1 MWTFWTSQTC
11 TIVSL
16 LYLDVLIVAILRV
29 MHYGCRENGELRGVE
44 NLLNNVGNS
53 W

>member
-1 MWTFWTSQTC
+1 MWTFWTSQMC

-16 LYLDVLIVAILRV
+16 LYLNALIVAILRV
-29 MHYGCRENGELRGVE
+29 MPYGCRANGELRTVE
-44 NLLNNVGNS
+44 NLLNGIGNS

>member
-16 LYLDVLIVAILRV
+16 LYLDVLIAAILRV
-29 MHYGCRENGELRGVE
+29 MPHGCRANGELRAAE
-44 NLLNNVGNS
+44 NLLNGVGNS